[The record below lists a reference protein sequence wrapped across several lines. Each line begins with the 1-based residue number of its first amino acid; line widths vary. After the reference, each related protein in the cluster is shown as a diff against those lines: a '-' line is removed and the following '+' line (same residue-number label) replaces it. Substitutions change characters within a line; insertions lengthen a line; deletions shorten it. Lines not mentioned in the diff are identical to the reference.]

1 MDNVKDLEA
10 ARLQK
15 RADYIVRLLRHG
27 VSFSNTEHLSLSEL
41 RKLVDQYEPMTIT
54 SISGTA
60 SGGTSRSIKIITKKA
75 A

>member
-15 RADYIVRLLRHG
+15 RADYIIRLLRHG

-41 RKLVDQYEPMTIT
+41 RNLVDKYEPITIT
-54 SISGTA
+54 SVSCTP
-60 SGGTSRSIKIITKKA
+60 SGGTHRSIKIVTKKA

>member
-1 MDNVKDLEA
+1 MDNVKDLET

-15 RADYIVRLLRHG
+15 RADYIIRLLRHG

-41 RKLVDQYEPMTIT
+41 RKLVDQCEPMTIT
-54 SISGTA
+54 SVSGTV

-75 A
+75 S